1 MLTVLLDGV
10 SLYSQR
16 LSGFVLRPNYL
27 EQKSLYSR
35 IAEVGPLTE
44 ETQWLLTGFWHK
56 GDLVAADTRHQV
68 SPGVTSLAAACGAG
82 ASRAWPGVTCL
93 ISISTSIFKKL

>member
-35 IAEVGPLTE
+35 IVEVGPLTKKA
-44 ETQWLLTGFWHK
+44 QWIFTGFWHK
-56 GDLVAADTRHQV
+56 GDLVAADTLYQV
-68 SPGVTSLAAACGAG
+68 SPHWLL
-82 ASRAWPGVTCL
+82 PGEQGLPMLGPV
-93 ISISTSIFKKL
+93 